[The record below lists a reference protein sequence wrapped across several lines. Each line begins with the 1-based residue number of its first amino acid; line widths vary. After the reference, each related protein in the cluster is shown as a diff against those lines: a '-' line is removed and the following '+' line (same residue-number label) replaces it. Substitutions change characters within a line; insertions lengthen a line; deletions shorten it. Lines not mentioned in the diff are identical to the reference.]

1 MSKNYQEHVDAN
13 ILQVNEELRIY
24 VDKRISDEELPF
36 YFELESGEPGYRD
49 WDDNT
54 RDFATST
61 ENIYGYADTYKLNL
75 KRGELIIGYTVIVI
89 SNFHLYDNLKKQ
101 YIRPRLR
108 IFIDSTEIQDR
119 YKGLG
124 ISKLFTYFHV
134 SLARYLT
141 ADIVSWDQI
150 IIDDPR
156 ISRYLKY
163 GFNKGPTGEII
174 PTNIS
179 IYDGDDDIRQIHNEL
194 YSEFE
199 PINNILYYEN
209 ANEAYTLL
217 QSSIHEHFVRILA
230 RQLQEYAAMEDS
242 KYNYYSKYLQVKLKY
257 IILKNLIS
265 KN

>member
-61 ENIYGYADTYKLNL
+61 ENIYGYADTYKL
-75 KRGELIIGYTVIVI
+75 
-89 SNFHLYDNLKKQ
+89 NLKKQ